1 MSQTGLAAYQ
11 AARSAQTRSRAHA
24 AVAALVKERRPVTF
38 SAVAERA
45 GVSRG
50 YLYRTPEL
58 ASKIR
63 TERDRTPAV
72 ASAPTAVTA
81 TVEAALREHIR
92 RLEATHEREL
102 RAMRDENQRLRHQLQ
117 TALGEL
123 ISRA

>member
-11 AARSAQTRSRAHA
+11 AARSEQTRSRAHA
-24 AVAALVKERRPVTF
+24 AVAALVKERRAVTF

-63 TERDRTPAV
+63 TERDRPPAM
-72 ASAPTAVTA
+72 APAPTEVTA
-81 TVEAALREHIR
+81 SVEAALREHIR

-102 RAMRDENQRLRHQLQ
+102 QTLREENQNLRRQLQ

-123 ISRA
+123 ISRG